1 VLEIHVYAM
10 QLISF
15 FNYLLF
21 FLTTEEENLH
31 LLINNAGV
39 NMCPED
45 KSADK
50 FELQFAVNYLGMFYA
65 RLYRC

>member
-1 VLEIHVYAM
+1 MYAM

-15 FNYLLF
+15 LTTYF
-21 FLTTEEENLH
+21 FILSTEEENLH

-39 NMCPED
+39 NMCPEE

-50 FELQFAVNYLGMFYA
+50 FELQFAVNYLGMLYA
-65 RLYRC
+65 KLYCH